1 MRRGYGVFHVLR
13 AVLCLALFAV
23 LPALSCSAEDA
34 GRLNELEKRI
44 KTLEDKGGD
53 KESSGARS
61 HRLHPV
67 HSEFGLEI
75 TGGLTFTMH
84 GVANVKGLKR
94 SEAAISG
101 DLAVEGPIGRH
112 GMAVIVVDF
121 QRGLGVEG
129 LGLLSAPNG
138 NPTGINADVESF
150 NDLNVNV
157 TQLYYEHHLFGNKL
171 EISVG
176 QLDITGYF
184 DANNFA
190 NDERTQFMANLFV
203 NNPSIEFGGS
213 DNFYSPG
220 LTLTFSP
227 AKILDITIGAFEGD
241 GDYARTFDSPF
252 VMAEMDFKL
261 TLDGMDGNYRVYYWN
276 RQSRPNSNL
285 EFLADTTNSDLTKTV
300 NQGFG
305 ISLDQYVTKHIGLWL
320 RAGGQRETVSQM
332 KAFVGAGIYS
342 TAWFLRR
349 DHDTMGLGY
358 GLNFIGKDFKEFKRS
373 SAGGFDAGN
382 EHYIEAYYDFLLG
395 GLGVMGFHVA
405 PDFQYII
412 NRGGDRSTTDAFIYG
427 MRLQADF

>member
-1 MRRGYGVFHVLR
+1 MRKGIVCLSIAL
-13 AVLCLALFAV
+13 AVLFMFCF
-23 LPALSCSAEDA
+23 PAQA
-34 GRLNELEKRI
+34 GASEGEQRINELERRI
-44 KTLEDKGGD
+44 KTLEDKD
-53 KESSGARS
+53 KNRSNSRERS

-67 HSEFGLEI
+67 HSKSGIEI
-75 TGGLTFTMH
+75 TGGLTFTSQ

-101 DLAVEGPIGRH
+101 DLAVEGPIGKNGR
-112 GMAVIVVDF
+112 AVIVVDY

-150 NDLNVNV
+150 NDLGVNV
-157 TQLYYEHHLFGNKL
+157 TQLYYEHHFFGNKL
-171 EISVG
+171 DIAVG

-190 NDERTQFMANLFV
+190 NDERTQFLANLFV

-241 GDYARTFDSPF
+241 GDYARVFDSPF

-261 TLDGMDGNYRVYYWN
+261 TLYGMDGNYRVYYWN

-305 ISLDQYVTKHIGLWL
+305 ISLDQYVTKHLGLWL
-320 RAGGQRETVSQM
+320 RAGAQRETVSQM
-332 KAFVGAGIYS
+332 KAFLGAGLSS

-349 DHDTMGLGY
+349 AHDTMGLGY
-358 GLNFIGKDFKEFKRS
+358 GLNFIGRDYKAFKRS

-382 EHYIEAYYDFLLG
+382 EHYLEAYYDIFLG
-395 GLGVMGFHVA
+395 GRGGVGLHMA
-405 PDFQYII
+405 PDLQYII
-412 NRGGDRSTTDAFIYG
+412 NRGGDRSTTDAFVYG

>member
-1 MRRGYGVFHVLR
+1 MVMRKVIAGLSIAV
-13 AVLCLALFAV
+13 AVLFMLC
-23 LPALSCSAEDA
+23 LPAQA
-34 GRLNELEKRI
+34 GASEGEQRINELEKRI
-44 KTLEDKGGD
+44 KTLEDKD
-53 KESSGARS
+53 KNRSNSLERS

-67 HSEFGLEI
+67 HSKFGLEI
-75 TGGLTFTMH
+75 TGGLTFTFH

-101 DLAVEGPIGRH
+101 DLAVEGPIGKN

-129 LGLLSAPNG
+129 LGLLTAPNG

-150 NDLNVNV
+150 NDLGVNV
-157 TQLYYEHHLFGNKL
+157 TQLYYEHHLFGDKL

-252 VMAEMDFKL
+252 VMAEMDFKM
-261 TLDGMDGNYRVYYWN
+261 TFDGRDGNYRVYYWN

-300 NQGFG
+300 NQGVG
-305 ISLDQYVTKHIGLWL
+305 ISLDQYVAKHIGLWL

-342 TAWFLRR
+342 TVWFLRR

-382 EHYIEAYYDFLLG
+382 EHYIEAYYDLFLG
-395 GLGVMGFHVA
+395 GLGVTGFHLA